1 MDVTAGERTLRL
13 LQDQET
19 TSGWRA
25 SVDAVA
31 PGMDQWIVGA
41 LFGGPYQ
48 RPGLSLR
55 DRQLINLGALT
66 AMGGVEPQLV
76 GHVRTCLRIGM
87 TRQEVGEVFAHLTPY
102 VGTPRAL
109 AGMRAAAQAFEDA
122 NATHEAARHD
132 G

>member
-1 MDVTAGERTLRL
+1 MDAEAGMRTLQE
-13 LQDQET
+13 LQDEAT
-19 TSGWRA
+19 TMAWRS

-31 PGMDQWIVGA
+31 PGMDEWVVGA

-55 DRQLINLGALT
+55 DRQLINLAALT

-76 GHVRTCLRIGM
+76 GHVATCLRIGM
-87 TRQEVGEVFAHLTPY
+87 SREEIGEVFAHLMPY
-102 VGTPRAL
+102 IGTPKTL
-109 AGMRAAAQAFEDA
+109 AGMRATALAFDA
-122 NATHEAARHD
+122 HDQEAGSESR